1 MKFLSVLIAEGGR
14 SDGTINT
21 NDYLSI
27 VYYSKDEAI
36 GNLDYPLY
44 DADGNLGKILNR
56 EETCSCILIQLTKN
70 LK

>member
-1 MKFLSVLIAEGGR
+1 MR
-14 SDGTINT
+14 
-21 NDYLSI
+21 
-27 VYYSKDEAI
+27 
-36 GNLDYPLY
+36 LY